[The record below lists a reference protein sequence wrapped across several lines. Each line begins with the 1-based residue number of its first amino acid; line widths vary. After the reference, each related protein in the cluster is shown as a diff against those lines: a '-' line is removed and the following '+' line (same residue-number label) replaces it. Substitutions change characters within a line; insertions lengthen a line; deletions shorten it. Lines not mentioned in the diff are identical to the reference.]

1 MKWTDEKI
9 VEWHK
14 KTFPEAT
21 PDSQIAKVDGE
32 LFELLLE
39 AADVYIAAT
48 NAEKRFGSVVARVIK
63 GLLYKILGEVLLEAV
78 DRKMDI
84 NVKRTFKGDHHVETI
99 N

>member
-14 KTFPEAT
+14 KTFPKAT
-21 PDSQIAKVDGE
+21 PDSQIAKMEGE
-32 LFELLLE
+32 LGELLLE
-39 AADVYIAAT
+39 AADTYIAAT
-48 NAEKRFGSVVARVIK
+48 NAEKRFGSVAARVIK
-63 GLLYKILGEVLLEAV
+63 GLLYKILGEALLEAV
-78 DRKMDI
+78 DMKMDI

>member
-14 KTFPEAT
+14 ETFPKAT
-21 PDSQIAKVDGE
+21 PDSQIAKMESE
-32 LFELLLE
+32 LGELLLE

-48 NAEKRFGSVVARVIK
+48 NAEKRFGSVAARVIK
-63 GLLYKILGEVLLEAV
+63 GLLYKILGEALLEAV
-78 DRKMDI
+78 DMKMDI